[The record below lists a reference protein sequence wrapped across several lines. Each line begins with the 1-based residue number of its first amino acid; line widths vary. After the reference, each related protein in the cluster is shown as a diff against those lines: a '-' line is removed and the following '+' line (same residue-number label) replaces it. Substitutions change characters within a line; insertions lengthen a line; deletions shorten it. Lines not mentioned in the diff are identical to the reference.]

1 MYVYMGG
8 GRLAGIGGGAGG
20 DEEVAKLGTHTLTEY
35 VNLLVGKFV
44 KSCCK

>member
-1 MYVYMGG
+1 MEGG
-8 GRLAGIGGGAGG
+8 WLEWGGGAGG
-20 DEEVAKLGTHTLTEY
+20 DEEVAKLGTHTEY